1 MVALRFVLLF
11 YERLINIQN
20 LYLNKV
26 LTSTT
31 LQNTCTVLKPIVTNI
46 SAFFQSEMW
55 FGYEDYDRYLNIF
68 SIVVRPHFTPFEYN
82 AIKSETVVKNR
93 RSG

>member
-26 LTSTT
+26 LV
-31 LQNTCTVLKPIVTNI
+31 LHFKIHVLLKPIVTNI

-55 FGYEDYDRYLNIF
+55 FGYEDYDRYQNIF

-82 AIKSETVVKNR
+82 AIISETVVKNR
-93 RSG
+93 RTG